1 MASSRRASLTVA
13 GLAGV
18 AAIAGIATLSP
29 ALAAGQTVRGGF
41 IARLGSDTVHIERFE
56 RAGDTYTG
64 TVLQRTPTFRKIDW
78 TLTLDANG
86 APARYEAKA
95 VDAVGN
101 PFLNGATGTMA
112 WERDSIV
119 RTAYRNGQADTQS
132 IPVAAGTFPSPG
144 LPYVGVSYLSYEW
157 GFDALRKR
165 LASGGASDTSLYQL
179 TLIAAQRSPAK
190 TRAWV
195 VGPDSAELSYFGVAK
210 SGYRFDSRGR
220 LVRSDWTGTTYR
232 YRVDRLADLD
242 LDPIVN
248 AWGEAEQRRPF
259 GALSPR
265 DSTNATLGN
274 AKLTIDYSRPSVRG
288 RRIWGEVVPWD
299 RVWRLGADMATHFTT
314 DVDLVIGSVT
324 IPAGR
329 YTLWMLPSEA
339 SPQLIVSRLVNVFG
353 TNYNPSQDLARVP
366 LARRAAPEPAERLTL
381 DVQDGALNVR
391 WADVIWSVPVA
402 VKN

>member
-1 MASSRRASLTVA
+1 MIASSRRAPLTVA
-13 GLAGV
+13 GM
-18 AAIAGIATLSP
+18 AAIAGIATFSP

-41 IARLGSDTVHIERFE
+41 IARLGTDTVHIERFE
-56 RAGDTYTG
+56 RAGNTYTG
-64 TVLQRTPTFRKIDW
+64 TILQRTPSFRKIDW
-78 TLTLDANG
+78 TLTLDTKG
-86 APARYEAKA
+86 MPTRYEAKA
-95 VDAVGN
+95 ADATGN

-119 RTAYRNGQADTQS
+119 RTAYRNGQAETQS
-132 IPVAAGTFPSPG
+132 IPAAAGTFPSPG

-165 LASGGASDTSLYQL
+165 LASGGATDTSLNQL
-179 TLIAAQRSPAK
+179 TLFTTQRAPAK

-210 SGYRFDSRGR
+210 SGYRFDSGGR
-220 LVRSDWTGTTYR
+220 LLRSDWTGTTYR
-232 YRVDRLADLD
+232 YRVDRLADVD
-242 LDPIVN
+242 LDPIVR
-248 AWGEAEQRRPF
+248 AWAEAERRQHGF

-265 DSTNATLGN
+265 DSTKATLGN
-274 AKLTIDYSRPSVRG
+274 AMLSIDYSRPSVRG
-288 RRIWGEVVPWD
+288 RRVWGEVVPWD
-299 RVWRLGADMATHFTT
+299 RVWRLGADMATHFAT
-314 DVDLVIGSVT
+314 DVDLVIGGATV
-324 IPAGR
+324 PAGR

-366 LARRAAPEPAERLTL
+366 LTRRAAPESAERLTL
-381 DVQDGALNVR
+381 DVADGALNVR
-391 WADVIWSVPVA
+391 WADVVWSVPVA